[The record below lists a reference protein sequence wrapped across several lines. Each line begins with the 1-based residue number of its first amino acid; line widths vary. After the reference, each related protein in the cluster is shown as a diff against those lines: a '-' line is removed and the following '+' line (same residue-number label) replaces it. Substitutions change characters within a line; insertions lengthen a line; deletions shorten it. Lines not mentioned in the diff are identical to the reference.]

1 MSEEKKKIKYDNLK
15 KATRGLEKAILKCE
29 SLKSNPEL
37 REYIRDSAIQRF
49 EFTFELAWKT
59 LKRFLEIY
67 MLENV
72 DSLIASNLF
81 RMGAESGLIQ
91 NSEFWLEFKRNRN
104 LTSYT
109 YDEDLA
115 EKVYEN
121 SKIFLVEVKYFIKK
135 LEEKIV

>member
-1 MSEEKKKIKYDNLK
+1 MTENKKINYDNLK
-15 KATRGLEKAILKCE
+15 KAVKALEKAICKCE
-29 SLKSNPEL
+29 STKDPEL
-37 REYIRDSAIQRF
+37 KEYIRDGAIQRF

-72 DSLIASNLF
+72 DGLIGANLF
-81 RMGAESGLIQ
+81 RIGFESGLIQ

-104 LTSYT
+104 LTSHT
-109 YDEDLA
+109 YDENIA

-121 SKIFLVEVKYFIKK
+121 SKKFLIEVKYFIKK
-135 LEEKIV
+135 LEEKIQ

>member
-1 MSEEKKKIKYDNLK
+1 MEEKKKLKYDNLK
-15 KATRGLEKAILKCE
+15 KGIKSLEKSILKCE
-29 SLKSNPEL
+29 SLKDNLEL

-72 DSLIASNLF
+72 DSLISANLF
-81 RMGAESGLIQ
+81 RIGYEAGLLQ
-91 NSEFWLEFKRNRN
+91 NSDLWLEFKRNRN

-109 YDEDLA
+109 YDENLA

-121 SKIFLVEVKYFIKK
+121 SKKFLIEVKYFIRKI
-135 LEEKIV
+135 EEKFQ